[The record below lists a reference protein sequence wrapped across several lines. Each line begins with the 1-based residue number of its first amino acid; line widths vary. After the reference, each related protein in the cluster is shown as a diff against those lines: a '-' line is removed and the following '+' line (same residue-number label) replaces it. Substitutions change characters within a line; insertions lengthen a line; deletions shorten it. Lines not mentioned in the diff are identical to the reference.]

1 MDGFLE
7 GIGLKR
13 PPSASRHNHIPAVGT
28 WEKTDIDYWVGLY
41 NEIKDAKVGGQPI
54 DFGEVAIYNNGQKI
68 DEGIEE
74 IIKTSIE
81 YETKNMDRSSGGRFS
96 SKLIALEWAKIWV
109 KISEKKMLREWCTS
123 LYYGAKK
130 EFSSKNG
137 PFLKIY

>member
-1 MDGFLE
+1 MYKVINLFFVIIIFLFFFNVY
-7 GIGLKR
+7 
-13 PPSASRHNHIPAVGT
+13 NHYSSN
-28 WEKTDIDYWVGLY
+28 K
-41 NEIKDAKVGGQPI
+41 NIKNI
-54 DFGEVAIYNNGQKI
+54 NLNRSN
-68 DEGIEE
+68 IEE